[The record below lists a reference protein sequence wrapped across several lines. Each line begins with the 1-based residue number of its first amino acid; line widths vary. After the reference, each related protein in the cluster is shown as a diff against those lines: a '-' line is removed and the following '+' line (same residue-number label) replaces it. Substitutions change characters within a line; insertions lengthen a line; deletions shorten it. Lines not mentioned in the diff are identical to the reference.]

1 MIDPVSISWP
11 ERVRRVE
18 CAVVIPTYNHAGT
31 LAEVI
36 AGVKRYCADIFVVN
50 DGSTDMTAQLLATIP
65 DIRIIAYPHNRGK
78 GYALRTG
85 LLAAAAAGFRYAITI
100 DSDGQHYPEDIP
112 AFIERIEAFPDRLL
126 VGARNLTAENMPS
139 KNTFAN
145 RFSNFWYKV
154 ETGHTLQDT
163 QSGFRL
169 YPLRKLGRMR
179 TLCRRYEFEVEI
191 LVRAAMRGVHPYQPA
206 QYGLGIASCIYLLSM
221 AIYPVTHPRKYPQ
234 FLPT

>member
-1 MIDPVSISWP
+1 M
-11 ERVRRVE
+11 
-18 CAVVIPTYNHAGT
+18 VV
-31 LAEVI
+31 
-36 AGVKRYCADIFVVN
+36 D
-50 DGSTDMTAQLLATIP
+50 DGSTDGTAALLAASP
-65 DIRIIAYPHNRGK
+65 VPVAVVRCGRNRGK
-78 GYALRTG
+78 GHALRE
-85 LLAAAAAGFRYAITI
+85 GFRRARAEGFTHAVTI
-100 DSDGQHYPEDIP
+100 DADGQHYPEDIP
-112 AFIERIEAFPDRLL
+112 AFIERIEAVPDRLL

-191 LVRAAMRGVHPYQPA
+191 LVRAATESDVYVPLPSQ
-206 QYGLGIASCIYLLSM
+206 QLLLWQ
-221 AIYPVTHPRKYPQ
+221 R
-234 FLPT
+234 